1 MAFLG
6 SRFQGD
12 GGFFLVIGGVRVEPG
27 QQIVQVGGG
36 ELPLERLCRG
46 VVAVF
51 ECSEPVPDLA
61 EVGEVVG
68 RDDLALDDREED
80 LDLVDP

>member
-1 MAFLG
+1 V
-6 SRFQGD
+6 S
-12 GGFFLVIGGVRVEPG
+12 VESG

-51 ECSEPVPDLA
+51 ECSEPVPDL
-61 EVGEVVG
+61 GQDLEVVG
-68 RDDLALDDREED
+68 RDDLALEIEKKISIWSTRRGRGYG
-80 LDLVDP
+80 P

>member
-1 MAFLG
+1 M
-6 SRFQGD
+6 
-12 GGFFLVIGGVRVEPG
+12 IGGVPVESG

-51 ECSEPVPDLA
+51 ECPSRSVTSVRSVKSLGEKPDVTALPEDFAGTTRRCLA
-61 EVGEVVG
+61 
-68 RDDLALDDREED
+68 DRACWKPEE
-80 LDLVDP
+80 LPS

>member
-1 MAFLG
+1 L
-6 SRFQGD
+6 S
-12 GGFFLVIGGVRVEPG
+12 IGGCVSVEPG

-51 ECSEPVPDLA
+51 ACSEPVPDLGQ
-61 EVGEVVG
+61 VREVV
-68 RDDLALDDREED
+68 RLED
-80 LDLVDP
+80 LRWTTEKKISIWFVQEASVARPEHRS